1 MNESAAAAN
10 HPNRRK
16 TVRFSLFLYLL
27 TMQIAI
33 GKISIMRIR
42 SHHIISYRYSAR
54 FVSSSGALLISVSEY
69 TFPHIEYDW
78 ISVYYN
84 FNPNSSVFLNHYISS
99 RMCYLQFSLVKGQG
113 QERKQEIG
121 GKASIRI
128 ECIMSQMTFWC
139 YECAQCM
146 IHCNREWKQAEK
158 SDSTNMTNTQWNGSE
173 KPNKKQWNDLFAFFR
188 YKISCGCNFALRFDI

>member
-16 TVRFSLFLYLL
+16 TVRFSLFLFLL

-33 GKISIMRIR
+33 GKISIMRTR

-54 FVSSSGALLISVSEY
+54 FVSSSGELLISVSEY

-84 FNPNSSVFLNHYISS
+84 LNPNSSVFLNHYISS
-99 RMCYLQFSLVKGQG
+99 RMCYLQFSLVKGQ
-113 QERKQEIG
+113 ERKQEIG
-121 GKASIRI
+121 GKASRCLLI
-128 ECIMSQMTFWC
+128 ETRCVCTYWMYNVSNDFLMLWVCTV
-139 YECAQCM
+139 Y
-146 IHCNREWKQAEK
+146 
-158 SDSTNMTNTQWNGSE
+158 DS
-173 KPNKKQWNDLFAFFR
+173 L
-188 YKISCGCNFALRFDI
+188 